1 MKVIKRE
8 WARPGATVTLWLIPL
23 MSYVLQKLGGMKM
36 NHLEWIW
43 WVCIPSMMIIW
54 FFVNWKI
61 NK

>member
-1 MKVIKRE
+1 MKIIRRE
-8 WARPGATVTLWLIPL
+8 LARPSATVTLWLIPL

-43 WVCIPSMMIIW
+43 WVGIPAMAILW

-61 NK
+61 KK